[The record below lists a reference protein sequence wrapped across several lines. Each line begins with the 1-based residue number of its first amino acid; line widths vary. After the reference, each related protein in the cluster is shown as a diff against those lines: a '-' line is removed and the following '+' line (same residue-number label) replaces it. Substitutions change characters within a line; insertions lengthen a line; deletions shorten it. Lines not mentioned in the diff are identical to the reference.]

1 VAVRQ
6 PQSFRPMET
15 MARPATD
22 IPTFAPRPPMEPAI
36 AERAPP
42 LHEARVT
49 APEIMAPV
57 PEFPSHKLESP
68 AAPIHS
74 AEDREL
80 LKQLQSWVPPEVPA
94 ALDTARLDTPAP
106 AAPVPSAPV
115 SRPALSTALPR
126 PTFTPRTFTPMK
138 PLSPPVKLPQLDAPN
153 VEMTAKSAETELK
166 QMPLDELEEE
176 MARLLG
182 RPTKIE

>member
-1 VAVRQ
+1 
-6 PQSFRPMET
+6 MET
-15 MARPATD
+15 MARSATD
-22 IPTFAPRPPMEPAI
+22 IPTFAPRPPMEPAF
-36 AERAPP
+36 AERAPQ
-42 LHEARVT
+42 LHEPRVT

-57 PEFPSHKLESP
+57 PEFPSHKLEAP

-94 ALDTARLDTPAP
+94 AAPVAARPEVPAATPS
-106 AAPVPSAPV
+106 APVPSAPV

-153 VEMTAKSAETELK
+153 VEAAAKSAETALK